1 LTQVKRIGKLAL
13 QVTDEG
19 RAPVRL
25 DEGEAPQGGY
35 PRGAW
40 APARRPA
47 NGMNEDRDI
56 PRFGADENDIDHP
69 AEG

>member
-1 LTQVKRIGKLAL
+1 M
-13 QVTDEG
+13 
-19 RAPVRL
+19 RL
-25 DEGEAPQGGY
+25 DEGEAPQGEY